1 MIKFTAFE
9 YVLISIANAYGLD
22 KLLFE
27 DRIQWCKNQGKKL
40 YQLTNEAEDPAL
52 YLRGIQEL
60 QRLVSGKTDSNYMIG
75 LDACSSGIQL
85 LACLSGCM
93 TTAAQ
98 CGLVNPNER
107 SDVYTKLA
115 DVMNTYLPEDRQIG
129 INPEGFTRKDLKD
142 PFMTY

>member
-1 MIKFTAFE
+1 MRNYSSFE

-75 LDACSSGIQL
+75 LDACSSG
-85 LACLSGCM
+85 
-93 TTAAQ
+93 
-98 CGLVNPNER
+98 
-107 SDVYTKLA
+107 K
-115 DVMNTYLPEDRQIG
+115 
-129 INPEGFTRKDLKD
+129 
-142 PFMTY
+142 